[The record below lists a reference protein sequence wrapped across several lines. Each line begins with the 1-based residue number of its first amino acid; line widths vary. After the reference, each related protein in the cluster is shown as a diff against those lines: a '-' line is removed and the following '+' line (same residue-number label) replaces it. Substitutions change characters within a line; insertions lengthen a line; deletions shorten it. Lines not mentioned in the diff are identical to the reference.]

1 MLEIK
6 NASVVYDPKTIFKK
20 EALINVS
27 LKIDYGE
34 SVSIV
39 GKIGSGK
46 STLIQLFNGLIKPDE
61 GNVILDDID
70 INKGKISRKDI
81 IKKIGVVFQY
91 PEEQFFAETVF
102 DEVAFGPRNL
112 SFSETQI
119 KESVSGALEAMGFN
133 VSEIINRSPFHISG
147 GEKRRIAIA
156 SIIAMKPGIIVLDE
170 PTAGMDY
177 EGKMSIVNQIRNQAE
192 KGMTTVFVTHDMEEA
207 FYLSDRLIALD
218 KGYVVFDGDSKDFFM
233 DKSLVTRIG
242 LDIPFTISFRDKLLD
257 CFHDIPFSKDLD
269 TIIEFLSIR
278 LLS

>member
-6 NASVVYDPKTIFKK
+6 NVSVVYDPKTIFKR

-112 SFSETQI
+112 GFSEIQV
-119 KESVSGALEAMGFN
+119 KESVSGALEAMGFS

-156 SIIAMKPGIIVLDE
+156 SIISMKPSIIVLDE

-177 EGKMSIVNQIRNQAE
+177 EGKMNIVNQIRNQAE

-233 DKSLVTRIG
+233 DKLLVTRIG
-242 LDIPFTISFRDKLLD
+242 LDIPFTISFRDKLLN
-257 CFHDIPFSKDLD
+257 CFHDIPFSRDPD

-278 LLS
+278 LSN